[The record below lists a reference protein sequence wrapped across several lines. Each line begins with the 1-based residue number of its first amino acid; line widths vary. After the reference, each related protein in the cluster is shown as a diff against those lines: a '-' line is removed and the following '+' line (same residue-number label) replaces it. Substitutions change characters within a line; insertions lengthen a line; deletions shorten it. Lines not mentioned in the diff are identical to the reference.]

1 MQRERITLLL
11 VEDNPGD
18 ARLLRE
24 MLAETAVVELDVH
37 QVSRL
42 DDAIELLTS
51 AHHDVVLLDLSLPDS
66 EGLETLVRLQAQ
78 TPDVP
83 VVVLTGLHDETLA
96 IRAVQKGAEDY
107 LVKGHVDG
115 NVLLRSIRYAIERKR
130 AGIQRAQLIREQIA
144 RAEAETA
151 LRVRDEFLALASHDL
166 KNPLTTIKGLSQLLK
181 RYASHLSPSDEVKR
195 IVDGLTTID
204 ATTTRM
210 LSLMNELL
218 DVAHMQM
225 GRPLLL
231 DRREIDL
238 VALSRQVTAEYD
250 QSGERHRITV
260 ESSVPELLGNW
271 DAPRLERVLGNLLS
285 NAMKYSPEGGDVV
298 VQIEQEMDWAV
309 LSVRDRGIGIPAG
322 DLPRIFDRF
331 HRAANVIGRVEGTG
345 IGLAS
350 ARHIAEQHGG
360 TITVESE
367 VGSGSSFTVRLPL
380 SDGNR

>member
-1 MQRERITLLL
+1 
-11 VEDNPGD
+11 
-18 ARLLRE
+18 
-24 MLAETAVVELDVH
+24 
-37 QVSRL
+37 
-42 DDAIELLTS
+42 
-51 AHHDVVLLDLSLPDS
+51 
-66 EGLETLVRLQAQ
+66 
-78 TPDVP
+78 
-83 VVVLTGLHDETLA
+83 
-96 IRAVQKGAEDY
+96 
-107 LVKGHVDG
+107 
-115 NVLLRSIRYAIERKR
+115 VLLRSIRYAIERKR